1 VSLLTPDLYYSSLFA
16 VDLDV
21 LAERGVD
28 TILIDLDNTI
38 LPRGALALED
48 RAYEWVALAKQRF
61 RVGIVSNNS
70 KRHPA
75 EMAEQLGVALVAK
88 ALKPS
93 RRGVHAAMARL
104 GSTPATTALIGDQ
117 MFTDVLAG
125 NRAGVTSVLVGPLAK
140 QDLPHTLVLRR
151 LQARIMADRAPLA

>member
-1 VSLLTPDLYYSSLFA
+1 VSLLIPDLYFSSLFA
-16 VDLDV
+16 VDLDA
-21 LAERGVD
+21 LSDRGVD
-28 TILIDLDNTI
+28 TVLIDLDNTI
-38 LPRGALALED
+38 LPRGALTLED
-48 RAYEWVALAKQRF
+48 RAHEWVARAKGRF
-61 RVGIVSNNS
+61 KVGIVSNNS

-93 RRGVHAAMARL
+93 TRGVKAAMKQL
-104 GSTPATTALIGDQ
+104 GSTPSTTALIGDQ

-125 NRAGVTSVLVGPLAK
+125 NRADVTTVLVEPLVE

-151 LQARIMADRAPLA
+151 LQARIMAGRAPLA